1 MAYIYKITNLIN
13 NKCYIGKTERTIKE
27 RWKEHIKN
35 KNKLNLPLYRAFN
48 KYGIEHFSIE
58 QIEECDQNH
67 LDLRE
72 TYWIK
77 YYDSCANGYNCTLGG
92 EGGLLYIPDEEIQ
105 NIKSRYQQGERLDS
119 LCKEYHHDYLV
130 VRQILIEQ
138 GISINTN
145 AGPQK
150 LSKKIMAINPISLQ
164 VEKTYDSISAASR
177 DICPEGHSPRAI
189 ANHIS
194 KYKDTATISHGYLW
208 KTILKEELAE

>member
-58 QIEECDQNH
+58 QIEECDQSH

-77 YYDSCANGYNCTLGG
+77 YYDSCTNGYNCTLGG

-105 NIKSRYQQGERLDS
+105 NIKSRYQQGERLDN

-130 VRQILIEQ
+130 IREILIKL

-177 DICPEGHSPRAI
+177 DICPEGHNPRAI